1 MPDHVRAIFGS
12 FQVSFIVSTT
22 ATLLELAKFCSM
34 DTLELCGD
42 ILQPVG
48 QLENPVLLMLIHHM
62 VADFIYLYS
71 VPNLAFK
78 VHTYSPSSIFR
89 PIPTF

>member
-62 VADFIYLYS
+62 VADSIS
-71 VPNLAFK
+71 QWVKGGHRANSQNSQK
-78 VHTYSPSSIFR
+78 ISSMCL
-89 PIPTF
+89 

>member
-34 DTLELCGD
+34 DTLEMWCD
-42 ILQPVG
+42 ILQHWG
-48 QLENPVLLMLIHHM
+48 QLETPSLAILYYEKS
-62 VADFIYLYS
+62 FITKWYELDI
-71 VPNLAFK
+71 K
-78 VHTYSPSSIFR
+78 TK
-89 PIPTF
+89 